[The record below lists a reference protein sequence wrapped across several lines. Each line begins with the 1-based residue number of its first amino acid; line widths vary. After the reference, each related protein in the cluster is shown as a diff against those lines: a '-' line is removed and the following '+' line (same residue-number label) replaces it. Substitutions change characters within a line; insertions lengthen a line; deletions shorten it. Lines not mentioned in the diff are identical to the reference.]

1 MIARSFIRFEGI
13 ALGLAAVT
21 SAAGAQHAALDRD
34 VAPPVGAAPALHV
47 PQWTRSKLA
56 NGAELV
62 VIEKHDLPLVAVTL
76 SFVGG
81 AANYEPADKTGL
93 ASLTAQMLSEGTAT
107 RNSDQLTDAQRL
119 LGTRVFAGIGL
130 ESGSL
135 SFTAL
140 KDKVEPAAQLMA
152 DMLLHSTFPQ
162 EALDR
167 LQGRIAVGLAQ
178 QKDQPAAI
186 AANVFPRVVYGDSH
200 PYGRVASER
209 SIKAITRDDLVAF
222 HTAYYKPG
230 RAVITVSGDVS
241 PASVKSMMERVF
253 KDWPAGGDR
262 PTFDYPM
269 LPAPNPTAIYLVDKP
284 KAAQSIFTL
293 GLPGPSRDTPDYYA
307 LQVMNN
313 ILGTLF
319 QSRLNHTLREVK
331 AYTYSAGSAFA
342 YGRGP
347 GSFVA
352 RAQVVTAKTDS
363 ALIEFMRELKG
374 VQGAIPFTDD
384 EMQQGKQS
392 LIMGLPT
399 RFASVNATGGS
410 IGSIYT
416 QHLPESYFQD
426 YAKNVEAVQREDLV
440 RVAKK
445 YIDLNH
451 LNILIVGDRSI
462 VEGPLRATGIA
473 PVILLDGDGKRVT
486 ATP

>member
-1 MIARSFIRFEGI
+1 MNARSVVYSAGIAFALATSASIAR
-13 ALGLAAVT
+13 
-21 SAAGAQHAALDRD
+21 AQHAALDRN
-34 VAPPVGAAPALHV
+34 VAPPIGAAPALHV
-47 PQWTRSKLA
+47 PKWTQSKLT
-56 NGAELV
+56 NGAQLV
-62 VIEKHDLPLVAVTL
+62 VVEKHDLPLVAVTL

-93 ASLTAQMLSEGTAT
+93 ASLTAQMLSEGTNT
-107 RNSDQLTDAQRL
+107 RNSDQLTDAQQL
-119 LGTRVFAGIGL
+119 LGTRIFAGVGL

-135 SFTAL
+135 NFTAL
-140 KDKVEPAAQLMA
+140 KDKVEPAVQLMA
-152 DMLLHSTFPQ
+152 DMLLHPTFPQ

-167 LQGRIAVGLAQ
+167 LQGRAAVALAQ
-178 QKDQPAAI
+178 NKDQPAAI
-186 AANVFPRVVYGDSH
+186 AANVFPRVVYGDNH

-209 SIKAITRDDLVAF
+209 SIKSITRDDLVAF
-222 HTAYYKPG
+222 HRAYFRPG

-241 PASVKSMMERVF
+241 PATVKAMMEKVL
-253 KDWPAGGDR
+253 KDWPAGGER
-262 PTFDYPM
+262 PSFEYSA
-269 LPAPNPTAIYLVDKP
+269 LPAPNPTTIYLVDKP
-284 KAAQSIFTL
+284 KAAQSIFAL

-331 AYTYSAGSAFA
+331 AYTYSARSVFS

-347 GSFVA
+347 GSFQA
-352 RAQVVTAKTDS
+352 NAQVVTAKTDS
-363 ALIEFMRELKG
+363 ALIEFIRELKG

-384 EMQQGKQS
+384 EMLQGKQS

-416 QHLPESYFQD
+416 QHLPESYFQE

-445 YIDLNH
+445 YIDLDH
-451 LNILIVGDRSI
+451 LNILIVGDRSV

-473 PVILLDGDGKRVT
+473 PLVLLDGDGRRVT